1 MFITL
6 EGIEGAG
13 KGTVLRTLQDW
24 LTDSGTPCLFTRE
37 PGGSALGRQLRAL
50 LLDARQTVTPTA
62 ELFLYL
68 ADRAQH
74 VSEVIKPALEEG
86 RVVISDRYADSTIVY
101 QGYGRQL
108 DVEELYRLNSL
119 AVGELWPDLTII
131 LDVSPT
137 IGLARARK
145 RNADMGLEVAEG
157 RFEALEM
164 SFHERTRNGYLHW
177 ASQHPERFAI
187 VNAEDSPEAVAQNC
201 LRLVQEKI
209 GSRGTGRAFL

>member
-13 KGTVLRTLQDW
+13 KGTVLRTLQAW
-24 LTDSGTPCLFTRE
+24 LADRGIACLFTRE
-37 PGGSALGRQLRAL
+37 PGGSALGQQLRAL
-50 LLDARQTVTPTA
+50 LLDARQQVAPQA

-74 VSEVIKPALEEG
+74 VSEIIRPSLESG
-86 RVVISDRYADSTIVY
+86 KVVISDRYADSTIVY

-108 DVEELYRLNSL
+108 DIKMLYTLNTI
-119 AVGELWPDLTII
+119 AVGDLWPDMTIL
-131 LDVSPT
+131 LDVSPD

-145 RNADMGLEVAEG
+145 RNEELGQEVAEG

-164 SFHERTRNGYLHW
+164 AFHERTRNGYLHW
-177 ASQHPERFAI
+177 ASQNPERFVV
-187 VNAEDSPEAVAQNC
+187 VNAEDSPEIVAQNC
-201 LRLVQEKI
+201 LRLVQERI
-209 GSRGTGRAFL
+209 FLP